1 MPTFIPFQHER
12 LSPAESLARG
22 EAFYATMNRRRTIR
36 HFSSDPLPTGLIET
50 LIQTAGT
57 APSGANQQPWRFVVV
72 TDPQLKRTLRE
83 AAEAEERE
91 FYARR
96 ATPEWLAD
104 LEPLGTDWRKEFLE
118 QAPVVV
124 VVFRVDYE
132 PLPDR
137 KRKHYYVTESVGIA
151 VGMFLTAAHLAGL
164 VTLTHTPS
172 PMGFLNRLLKRPAHE
187 RPFVVIPLG
196 YPREDATVP
205 DIQRK
210 PLADIIQ
217 YNAET
222 GH

>member
-1 MPTFIPFQHER
+1 M
-12 LSPAESLARG
+12 
-22 EAFYATMNRRRTIR
+22 
-36 HFSSDPLPTGLIET
+36 
-50 LIQTAGT
+50 
-57 APSGANQQPWRFVVV
+57 
-72 TDPQLKRTLRE
+72 KRELRA

-91 FYARR
+91 FYERR

-118 QAPVVV
+118 EAPVVV

-132 PLPDR
+132 RLPDR
-137 KRKHYYVTESVGIA
+137 VRKHYYVTESVGIA
-151 VGMFLTAAHLAGL
+151 VGLFLTAAHLAGL

-172 PMGFLNRLLKRPAHE
+172 PMGFLNRLLGRPANE

-196 YPREDATVP
+196 YPRPDAVVP

-217 YNAET
+217 YDAGGGCLEEV
-222 GH
+222 